1 MRKVDDGLWDLNEDI
16 DIVLD
21 SERERWYLLL
31 YLRDKEA
38 HTKVSQQDFNSAKA
52 AKDAYEEDTIVW
64 E

>member
-1 MRKVDDGLWDLNEDI
+1 MRKVDDYLWNLNEDV

-31 YLRDKEA
+31 YLHDKKYN
-38 HTKVSQQDFNSAKA
+38 TKVSQQDFNSAKA
-52 AKDAYEEDTIVW
+52 AKNAYEEDTIVW